1 MAGTDPGSAPP
12 AAPPAAAPATR
23 AEQLARH
30 YAERIARRL
39 INPGARLPS
48 VRDCAARHRVSPG
61 TVVAAYDL
69 LQARGLVQARPQRG
83 YYVRDAAAGAAAPA
97 ARAALAVPAP

>member
-83 YYVRDAAAGAAAPA
+83 YYVRDAAAG
-97 ARAALAVPAP
+97 

>member
-1 MAGTDPGSAPP
+1 M
-12 AAPPAAAPATR
+12 
-23 AEQLARH
+23 ARH

-69 LQARGLVQARPQRG
+69 
-83 YYVRDAAAGAAAPA
+83 
-97 ARAALAVPAP
+97 